1 MAKQAPLIVL
11 GFVTLGLGYEFYNIL
26 APFLLPLFLAG
37 VLAMLSEPLLAW
49 FRRKLPTRPS
59 LAAGLTAATVV
70 SLVLLPFAIGTTLA
84 AAQIVSFTRSAL
96 ADKTWQDQMAKLQK
110 HEWVQTL
117 RRELEHQL
125 GGDAQP
131 AGVAP
136 APVGPADQ
144 TADSERPG
152 PVAPAVDQLRATI
165 EERLIAW
172 AGWIAERTFGAAGT
186 GMAVVAGLANVGL
199 AAFTLLL
206 AYYYFLI
213 DGPKLWATFEQQV
226 PVSREHIRVLFTQ
239 FESAVRGVVLAT
251 LAAAAAQ
258 GVATAAAIWFCG
270 ISGFFLLAIL
280 GTLSA
285 LIPVMGTWLIW
296 GPAALYLFATGATG
310 KAIFLVVFGIAV
322 VGTLDNLIRA
332 YVLNSNVELHPILAF
347 VSVLGG
353 LQSLGLWGVFIGPVI
368 ASCLFAALQTFNQEL
383 ARSAAATDSPRQ
395 PVAGG

>member
-11 GFVTLGLGYEFYNIL
+11 GLVTLGLGYEFYTIL

-37 VLAMLSEPLLAW
+37 VLAMLSEPLLVW
-49 FRRKLPTRPS
+49 FRGKIPNRPS
-59 LAAGLTAATVV
+59 MAAGLTAATVV
-70 SLVLLPFAIGTTLA
+70 ALVLLPFAIGTTLA
-84 AAQIVSFTRSAL
+84 AAQLVSFTRSAL
-96 ADKTWQDQMAKLQK
+96 ADKTWQEQMTKLQK
-110 HEWVQTL
+110 QEWVQNLL
-117 RRELEHQL
+117 RQIDQQL
-125 GGDAQP
+125 GGDVQP
-131 AGVAP
+131 VAGGAAP
-136 APVGPADQ
+136 APDVPP
-144 TADSERPG
+144 ERNAEPV
-152 PVAPAVDQLRATI
+152 PVAPDPEPFRATI
-165 EERLIAW
+165 EQKLIAS
-172 AGWIAERTFGAAGT
+172 AGWIAERTFGAAGK
-186 GMAVVAGLANVGL
+186 GVAVVAGVANFGV

-206 AYYYFLI
+206 AYYYFLV

-239 FESAVRGVVLAT
+239 FEAAVRGVVMAT

-258 GVATAAAIWFCG
+258 GVATAIAVWFCG

-310 KAIFLVVFGIAV
+310 KAIFLVIYGIVV

-332 YVLNSNVELHPILAF
+332 YVLNSNVELHPVLAF

-353 LQSLGLWGVFIGPVI
+353 LQALGLWGVFIGPVI

-383 ARSAAATDSPRQ
+383 ARSAAAPGSLGQT
-395 PVAGG
+395 VASG